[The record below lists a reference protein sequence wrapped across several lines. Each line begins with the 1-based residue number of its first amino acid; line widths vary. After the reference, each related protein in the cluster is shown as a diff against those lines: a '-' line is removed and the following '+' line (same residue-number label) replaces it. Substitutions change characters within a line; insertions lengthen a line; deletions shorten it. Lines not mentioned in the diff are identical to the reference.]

1 MNKKHHK
8 GDTYLS
14 IYTDFLTKHNEMPN
28 KYLILFQLNTQ
39 YEKYPQSHQNEAQQ
53 IQSQAPKDL
62 NNIEIFVTE
71 RLVKEMKA

>member
-1 MNKKHHK
+1 
-8 GDTYLS
+8 
-14 IYTDFLTKHNEMPN
+14 MPN
-28 KYLILFQLNTQ
+28 KNLILFQLNSQ

-53 IQSQAPKDL
+53 IQSQNPKDL